1 MVGNPWFAEEKPDYL
16 HISQNVVPA
25 LRAAGVTAEQVDDML
40 VGNPRRFF
48 A

>member
-1 MVGNPWFAEEKPDYL
+1 
-16 HISQNVVPA
+16 VPA